1 MSQILDG
8 QMISKEIKERI
19 KEEVNRLE
27 VKPKL
32 VVILV
37 GDDDASKIYVRNKI
51 KACENVGI
59 ATEDYIL
66 PKDTKEKELV
76 DLIEK
81 LNKNKEV
88 NGILVQL
95 PLPKHLN
102 EDTIVNTISPIKD
115 VDGLNI
121 INQGN
126 LLNRKPVLV
135 PATPKG
141 IITLLKRYFVEIE
154 GKRVVIV
161 GRSKLVGM
169 PLALLFNHA
178 NATVTICHSY
188 TEDLKDITK
197 QADILV
203 SAVGKADFIS
213 GDMIKKDAVV
223 VDVGINKQMGHIVG
237 DVNFKEAMEV
247 ARLVTPVPKG
257 VGPMTIASLLENVLE
272 CYDLQKRDMKWN

>member
-66 PKDTKEKELV
+66 PKDTREKELV

-169 PLALLFNHA
+169 PLALLFNHT
-178 NATVTICHSY
+178 NATVTVCHSY

-223 VDVGINKQMGHIVG
+223 VDVGINRQMGHIVG

-272 CYDLQKRDMKWN
+272 CYDLQKRDMR

>member
-8 QMISKEIKERI
+8 QMVSKEIRERV
-19 KEEVNRLE
+19 KEEVARLE
-27 VKPKL
+27 IKPKL
-32 VVILV
+32 AVILV
-37 GDDDASKIYVRNKI
+37 GDDDASQIYVRNKV
-51 KACENVGI
+51 KTCNSVGI
-59 ATEDYIL
+59 IAEDYLL
-66 PKDTKEKELV
+66 PSDTIEKELL

-81 LNKNKEV
+81 LNKDKSV
-88 NGILVQL
+88 NGILVQM
-95 PLPKHLN
+95 PLPKHIN
-102 EDTIVNTISPIKD
+102 ENTVVNTILPIKD
-115 VDGLNI
+115 VDGLNLV
-121 INQGN
+121 NQGK
-126 LLNRKPVLV
+126 LLNRNPALV

-154 GKRVVIV
+154 GKKVVVI

-169 PLALLFNHA
+169 PLALLFINA
-178 NATVTICHSY
+178 NATVTVCHSY
-188 TEDLKDITK
+188 TENLKEITK

-203 SAVGKADFIS
+203 SAVGKANFIS

-223 VDVGINKQMGHIVG
+223 VDVGINRQMGNIVG

-272 CYDLQKRDMKWN
+272 AYDLQKRDIQWN

>member
-66 PKDTKEKELV
+66 PKDTREKELV

-121 INQGN
+121 INQGK

-223 VDVGINKQMGHIVG
+223 VDVGINRQMGHIVG

-272 CYDLQKRDMKWN
+272 CYDLQKRDMRWN

>member
-66 PKDTKEKELV
+66 PKDTREKELV

-223 VDVGINKQMGHIVG
+223 VDVGINRQMGHIVG

>member
-66 PKDTKEKELV
+66 PKDTREKELV

-121 INQGN
+121 INQGK

-169 PLALLFNHA
+169 PLALLFNHT
-178 NATVTICHSY
+178 NATVTVCHSY

-223 VDVGINKQMGHIVG
+223 VDVGINRQMGHIVG

-272 CYDLQKRDMKWN
+272 CYDLQKRDMR

>member
-272 CYDLQKRDMKWN
+272 CYDLQKRDMK

>member
-8 QMISKEIKERI
+8 QMISKEIRERI

-51 KACENVGI
+51 KACETVGI

-66 PKDTKEKELV
+66 PKDTREKELV

-115 VDGLNI
+115 VDGLNMV
-121 INQGN
+121 NQGK

-178 NATVTICHSY
+178 NATVTVCHSY

-203 SAVGKADFIS
+203 SAVGKADFIR

-223 VDVGINKQMGHIVG
+223 VDVGINRQMGHIVG

-272 CYDLQKRDMKWN
+272 CYDLQKCDMKWN

>member
-66 PKDTKEKELV
+66 PKDTREKELV

-95 PLPKHLN
+95 PLPRHLN

-121 INQGN
+121 INQGK

-223 VDVGINKQMGHIVG
+223 VDVGINRQMGHIVG

-272 CYDLQKRDMKWN
+272 CYDLQKRDMK

>member
-66 PKDTKEKELV
+66 PKDTREKELV

-102 EDTIVNTISPIKD
+102 EDTIVNTISPNKD

-121 INQGN
+121 INQGK

-178 NATVTICHSY
+178 NATVTVCHSY

-223 VDVGINKQMGHIVG
+223 VDVGINRQMGHIVG

-272 CYDLQKRDMKWN
+272 CYDLQKRDMK

>member
-8 QMISKEIKERI
+8 QMVSKEIRERV
-19 KEEVNRLE
+19 KEEVARLE
-27 VKPKL
+27 IKPKL
-32 VVILV
+32 AVILV
-37 GDDDASKIYVRNKI
+37 GDDDASQIYVRNKV
-51 KACENVGI
+51 KTCNSVGI
-59 ATEDYIL
+59 IAEDYLL
-66 PKDTKEKELV
+66 PSDTREKELL

-81 LNKNKEV
+81 LNKDKSV
-88 NGILVQL
+88 NGILVQM
-95 PLPKHLN
+95 PLPKHIN
-102 EDTIVNTISPIKD
+102 ENTVVNTILPIKD
-115 VDGLNI
+115 VDGLNLV
-121 INQGN
+121 NQGK
-126 LLNRKPVLV
+126 LLNRNPALV

-154 GKRVVIV
+154 GKKVVVI

-169 PLALLFNHA
+169 PLALLFINA
-178 NATVTICHSY
+178 NATVTVCHSY
-188 TEDLKDITK
+188 TENLKEITK

-203 SAVGKADFIS
+203 SAVGKANFIS

-223 VDVGINKQMGHIVG
+223 VDVGINRQMGNIVG

-272 CYDLQKRDMKWN
+272 AYDLQKRDIQ

>member
-8 QMISKEIKERI
+8 QMISKEIRERI

-66 PKDTKEKELV
+66 PKDTREKELV

-121 INQGN
+121 INQGK

-178 NATVTICHSY
+178 NATVTVCHSY

-223 VDVGINKQMGHIVG
+223 VDVGINRQMGHIVG

>member
-8 QMISKEIKERI
+8 QMISKEIRERI

-66 PKDTKEKELV
+66 PKDTREKELV

-102 EDTIVNTISPIKD
+102 EDTIVNTISPNKD

-121 INQGN
+121 INQGK

-178 NATVTICHSY
+178 NATVTVCHSY

-223 VDVGINKQMGHIVG
+223 VDVGINRQMGHIVG

-272 CYDLQKRDMKWN
+272 CYDLQKRDMK

>member
-66 PKDTKEKELV
+66 PKDTREKELV

-203 SAVGKADFIS
+203 SAAGKADFIS

-223 VDVGINKQMGHIVG
+223 VDVGINRQMGHIVG

-272 CYDLQKRDMKWN
+272 CYDLQKRDMK

>member
-8 QMISKEIKERI
+8 QMVSKEIRERV
-19 KEEVNRLE
+19 KEEVARLE
-27 VKPKL
+27 IKPKL
-32 VVILV
+32 AVILV
-37 GDDDASKIYVRNKI
+37 GDDDASQIYVRNKV
-51 KACENVGI
+51 KACNSVGI
-59 ATEDYIL
+59 IAEDYLL
-66 PKDTKEKELV
+66 PSDTREKELL

-81 LNKNKEV
+81 LNKDKSV
-88 NGILVQL
+88 NGILVQM
-95 PLPKHLN
+95 PLPKHIN
-102 EDTIVNTISPIKD
+102 ENTVVNTILPIKD
-115 VDGLNI
+115 VDGLNLV
-121 INQGN
+121 NQGK
-126 LLNRKPVLV
+126 LLNRNPALV

-154 GKRVVIV
+154 GKKVVVI

-169 PLALLFNHA
+169 PLALLFINA

-188 TEDLKDITK
+188 TENLKEITK

-203 SAVGKADFIS
+203 SAVGKANFIS

-223 VDVGINKQMGHIVG
+223 VDVGINRQTGNIVG

-272 CYDLQKRDMKWN
+272 AYDLQKRDIQ

>member
-8 QMISKEIKERI
+8 QMVSKEIRERV
-19 KEEVNRLE
+19 KEEVARLE
-27 VKPKL
+27 IKPKL
-32 VVILV
+32 AVILV
-37 GDDDASKIYVRNKI
+37 GDDDASQIYVRNKV
-51 KACENVGI
+51 KACNSVGI
-59 ATEDYIL
+59 IAEDYLL
-66 PKDTKEKELV
+66 PSDTREKELL

-81 LNKNKEV
+81 LNKDKSV
-88 NGILVQL
+88 NGILVQM
-95 PLPKHLN
+95 PLPKHIN
-102 EDTIVNTISPIKD
+102 ENTVVNTILPIKD
-115 VDGLNI
+115 VDGLNLV
-121 INQGN
+121 NQGK
-126 LLNRKPVLV
+126 LLNRNPALV

-154 GKRVVIV
+154 GKKVVVI

-169 PLALLFNHA
+169 PLALLFINA
-178 NATVTICHSY
+178 NATVTVCHSY
-188 TEDLKDITK
+188 TENLKEITK

-203 SAVGKADFIS
+203 SAVGKANFIS

-223 VDVGINKQMGHIVG
+223 VDVGINRQMGNIVG

-272 CYDLQKRDMKWN
+272 AYDLQKRDIQ

>member
-66 PKDTKEKELV
+66 PKDTREKELV

-95 PLPKHLN
+95 PLPRHLN

-223 VDVGINKQMGHIVG
+223 VDVGINRQMGHIVG

>member
-66 PKDTKEKELV
+66 PKDTREKELV

-95 PLPKHLN
+95 PLPRHLN

-213 GDMIKKDAVV
+213 GDMIKKDAVI
-223 VDVGINKQMGHIVG
+223 VDVGINRQMGHIVG

-272 CYDLQKRDMKWN
+272 CYDLQKRDMK

>member
-66 PKDTKEKELV
+66 PKDTREKELV

-121 INQGN
+121 INQGK

-178 NATVTICHSY
+178 NATVTVCHSY

-223 VDVGINKQMGHIVG
+223 VDVGINRQMGHIVG

>member
-8 QMISKEIKERI
+8 QMISKEIRERI

-51 KACENVGI
+51 KACETVGI

-66 PKDTKEKELV
+66 PKDTREKELV

-178 NATVTICHSY
+178 NATVTVCHSY

-203 SAVGKADFIS
+203 SAVGKADFIR

-223 VDVGINKQMGHIVG
+223 VDVGINRQMGHIVG

>member
-1 MSQILDG
+1 
-8 QMISKEIKERI
+8 
-19 KEEVNRLE
+19 
-27 VKPKL
+27 
-32 VVILV
+32 
-37 GDDDASKIYVRNKI
+37 
-51 KACENVGI
+51 VGI

-66 PKDTKEKELV
+66 PKDTREKELV

-115 VDGLNI
+115 VDGLNMV
-121 INQGN
+121 NQGK

-178 NATVTICHSY
+178 NATVTVCHSY

-203 SAVGKADFIS
+203 SAVGKADFIR

-223 VDVGINKQMGHIVG
+223 VDVGINRQMGHIVG

-272 CYDLQKRDMKWN
+272 CYDLQKCDMK

>member
-223 VDVGINKQMGHIVG
+223 VDVGINRQMGHIVG

>member
-66 PKDTKEKELV
+66 PKDTREKELV

-121 INQGN
+121 INQGK

-223 VDVGINKQMGHIVG
+223 VDVGINRQMGHIVG

-272 CYDLQKRDMKWN
+272 CYDLQKRDMR

>member
-8 QMISKEIKERI
+8 QMVSKEIRERV
-19 KEEVNRLE
+19 KEEVARLE
-27 VKPKL
+27 IKPKL
-32 VVILV
+32 AVILV
-37 GDDDASKIYVRNKI
+37 GDDDASQIYVRNKV
-51 KACENVGI
+51 KACNSVGI
-59 ATEDYIL
+59 IAEDYLL
-66 PKDTKEKELV
+66 PSDTREKELL

-81 LNKNKEV
+81 LNKDKSV
-88 NGILVQL
+88 NGILVQM
-95 PLPKHLN
+95 PLPKHIN
-102 EDTIVNTISPIKD
+102 ENTVVNTILPIKD
-115 VDGLNI
+115 VDGLNLV
-121 INQGN
+121 NQGK
-126 LLNRKPVLV
+126 LLNRNPALV

-154 GKRVVIV
+154 GKKVVVI

-169 PLALLFNHA
+169 PLALLFINA

-188 TEDLKDITK
+188 TENLKEITK

-203 SAVGKADFIS
+203 SAVGKANFIS

-223 VDVGINKQMGHIVG
+223 VDVGINRQMGNIVG

-272 CYDLQKRDMKWN
+272 AYDLQKRDIQ

>member
-8 QMISKEIKERI
+8 QMISKEIRERI

-51 KACENVGI
+51 KACETVGI

-66 PKDTKEKELV
+66 PKDTREKELV

-115 VDGLNI
+115 VDGLNMV
-121 INQGN
+121 NQGK

-178 NATVTICHSY
+178 NATVTVCHSY

-203 SAVGKADFIS
+203 SAVGKADFIR

-223 VDVGINKQMGHIVG
+223 VDVGINRQMGHIVG

>member
-1 MSQILDG
+1 
-8 QMISKEIKERI
+8 
-19 KEEVNRLE
+19 
-27 VKPKL
+27 
-32 VVILV
+32 
-37 GDDDASKIYVRNKI
+37 
-51 KACENVGI
+51 
-59 ATEDYIL
+59 
-66 PKDTKEKELV
+66 
-76 DLIEK
+76 
-81 LNKNKEV
+81 
-88 NGILVQL
+88 
-95 PLPKHLN
+95 
-102 EDTIVNTISPIKD
+102 
-115 VDGLNI
+115 
-121 INQGN
+121 
-126 LLNRKPVLV
+126 
-135 PATPKG
+135 

-223 VDVGINKQMGHIVG
+223 VDVGINRQMGHIVG

-272 CYDLQKRDMKWN
+272 CYDLQKRDMK

>member
-66 PKDTKEKELV
+66 PKDTREKELV

-95 PLPKHLN
+95 PLPRHLN

-178 NATVTICHSY
+178 NATVTVCHSY

-223 VDVGINKQMGHIVG
+223 VDVGINRQMGHIVG

-272 CYDLQKRDMKWN
+272 CYDLQKRDMK

>member
-8 QMISKEIKERI
+8 QMISKEIRERI

-51 KACENVGI
+51 KACETVGI

-66 PKDTKEKELV
+66 PKDTREKELV

-115 VDGLNI
+115 VDGLNMV
-121 INQGN
+121 NQGK

-178 NATVTICHSY
+178 NATVTVCHSY

-203 SAVGKADFIS
+203 SAVGKADFIR

-223 VDVGINKQMGHIVG
+223 VDVGINRQMGHIVG

-272 CYDLQKRDMKWN
+272 CYDLQKCDMK

>member
-66 PKDTKEKELV
+66 PKDTREKELV

-121 INQGN
+121 INQGK

-223 VDVGINKQMGHIVG
+223 VDVGINRQMGHIVG

-272 CYDLQKRDMKWN
+272 CYDLQKRDMK

>member
-8 QMISKEIKERI
+8 QMISKEIRERI

-66 PKDTKEKELV
+66 PKDTREKELV

-102 EDTIVNTISPIKD
+102 EDTIVNTISPNKD

-121 INQGN
+121 INQGK

-178 NATVTICHSY
+178 NATVTVCHSY
-188 TEDLKDITK
+188 TENLKDITK

-203 SAVGKADFIS
+203 SAVGKANFIS

-223 VDVGINKQMGHIVG
+223 VDVGINRQMGHIVG

-272 CYDLQKRDMKWN
+272 CYDLQKRDMK

>member
-66 PKDTKEKELV
+66 PKDTREKELV

-169 PLALLFNHA
+169 PLALLFNHT

-223 VDVGINKQMGHIVG
+223 VDVGINRQMGHIVG

-272 CYDLQKRDMKWN
+272 CYDLQKRDMK

>member
-66 PKDTKEKELV
+66 PKDTREKELV

-121 INQGN
+121 INQGK

-178 NATVTICHSY
+178 NATVTVCHSY
-188 TEDLKDITK
+188 TENLKDITK

-203 SAVGKADFIS
+203 SAVGKANFIS

-223 VDVGINKQMGHIVG
+223 VDVGINRQMGHIVG

-272 CYDLQKRDMKWN
+272 CYDLQKRDMK

>member
-66 PKDTKEKELV
+66 PKDTREKELV

-223 VDVGINKQMGHIVG
+223 VDVGINRQMGHIVG

-272 CYDLQKRDMKWN
+272 CYDLQKRDMK

>member
-66 PKDTKEKELV
+66 PKDTREKELV

-169 PLALLFNHA
+169 PLALLFNHT

-213 GDMIKKDAVV
+213 GDMIKKDAVI
-223 VDVGINKQMGHIVG
+223 VDVGINRQMGHIVG

>member
-66 PKDTKEKELV
+66 PKDTREKELV

-95 PLPKHLN
+95 PLPRHLN

-223 VDVGINKQMGHIVG
+223 VDVGINRQMGHIVG

-272 CYDLQKRDMKWN
+272 CYDLQKRDMK

>member
-8 QMISKEIKERI
+8 QMISKEIRERI

-66 PKDTKEKELV
+66 PKDTREKELV

-102 EDTIVNTISPIKD
+102 EDTIVNTISPNKD

-121 INQGN
+121 INQGK

-178 NATVTICHSY
+178 NATVTVCHSY
-188 TEDLKDITK
+188 TENLKDITK

-203 SAVGKADFIS
+203 SAVGKANFIS

-223 VDVGINKQMGHIVG
+223 VDVGINRQMGHIVG

>member
-51 KACENVGI
+51 KACENLGI

-66 PKDTKEKELV
+66 PKDTREKELV

-121 INQGN
+121 INQGK

-223 VDVGINKQMGHIVG
+223 VDVGINRQMGHIVG

>member
-66 PKDTKEKELV
+66 PKDTREKELV

-203 SAVGKADFIS
+203 SAAGKADFIS

-223 VDVGINKQMGHIVG
+223 VDVGINRQMGHIVG

>member
-66 PKDTKEKELV
+66 PKDTREKELV

-102 EDTIVNTISPIKD
+102 EDTIVNTISPNKD

-121 INQGN
+121 INQGK

-178 NATVTICHSY
+178 NATVTVCHSY
-188 TEDLKDITK
+188 TENLKDITK

-203 SAVGKADFIS
+203 SAVGKANFIS

-223 VDVGINKQMGHIVG
+223 VDVGINRQMGHIVG

-272 CYDLQKRDMKWN
+272 CYDLQKRDMK

>member
-66 PKDTKEKELV
+66 PKDTREKELV

-102 EDTIVNTISPIKD
+102 EDTIVNTISPNKD

-121 INQGN
+121 INQGK

-178 NATVTICHSY
+178 NATVTVCHSY

-223 VDVGINKQMGHIVG
+223 VDVGINRQMGHIVG

>member
-8 QMISKEIKERI
+8 QMISKEIRERI

-66 PKDTKEKELV
+66 PKDTREKELV

-102 EDTIVNTISPIKD
+102 EDTIVNTISPNKD

-121 INQGN
+121 INQGK

-178 NATVTICHSY
+178 NATVTVCHSY
-188 TEDLKDITK
+188 TENLKDITK

-223 VDVGINKQMGHIVG
+223 VDVGINRQMGHIVG

-272 CYDLQKRDMKWN
+272 CYDLQKRDMK